1 MRHFESLTDKIS
13 QLESRHVTRERELQQ
28 MIQQARVSA
37 TADLDEEVNRWRL
50 IVETKNREIE
60 HFKTELDSIL
70 EVLKEL
76 QRQGVLLP
84 LSARGGGGGSNS
96 VMPKR

>member
-1 MRHFESLTDKIS
+1 MRHFHSLTDKIT
-13 QLESRHVTRERELQQ
+13 QLESRHGARERELQQ
-28 MIQQARVSA
+28 IIQQTRLSA
-37 TADLDEEVNRWRL
+37 NADFTEEVERWKR
-50 IVETKNREIE
+50 VVDTKNKEIE

-84 LSARGGGGGSNS
+84 YSKQGIDGYPAR
-96 VMPKR
+96 